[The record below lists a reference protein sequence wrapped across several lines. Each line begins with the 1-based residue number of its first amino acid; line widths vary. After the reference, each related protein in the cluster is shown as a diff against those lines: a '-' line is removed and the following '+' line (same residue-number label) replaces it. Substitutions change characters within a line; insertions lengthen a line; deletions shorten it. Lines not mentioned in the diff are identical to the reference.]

1 MSVSDVDDDVP
12 EVVVAA
18 VPAEPTVLPDI
29 SEVWECDKV
38 EMLTTVKNGKTV
50 HLMKCLHCGQ
60 SFTKSVTKMRYH
72 LSGLRGHDIK
82 VCQKVPDVYKPRYK
96 HLLKDFLDRQALI
109 AKQKRLEQEC
119 LRETNRNVASNY
131 EEIMNKLRK
140 RMSASASATAATL
153 SSACSTAL
161 PDCIAT
167 DATEFS
173 LPSVVSRKRP
183 RPTRQ
188 TKICVPSE
196 TGVAQLDV
204 SIADF
209 IHSNAL
215 PESLADCPKLRE
227 IIEQAHYVPID
238 YKPPRRQEVGGKL
251 LDLNYEH
258 AMKEQEQ
265 QLEMDKDIFGLTF
278 YGVSSFH

>member
-1 MSVSDVDDDVP
+1 
-12 EVVVAA
+12 
-18 VPAEPTVLPDI
+18 
-29 SEVWECDKV
+29 
-38 EMLTTVKNGKTV
+38 
-50 HLMKCLHCGQ
+50 
-60 SFTKSVTKMRYH
+60 
-72 LSGLRGHDIK
+72 
-82 VCQKVPDVYKPRYK
+82 
-96 HLLKDFLDRQALI
+96 
-109 AKQKRLEQEC
+109 
-119 LRETNRNVASNY
+119 
-131 EEIMNKLRK
+131 
-140 RMSASASATAATL
+140 MSASASATAATP
-153 SSACSTAL
+153 SSACSAASG
-161 PDCIAT
+161 PDYIAT

-173 LPSVVSRKRP
+173 SPSVVSRKRP

-188 TKICVPSE
+188 TKICVPSQ

-204 SIADF
+204 AIADF

-251 LDLNYEH
+251 LDLNYQH

-278 YGVSSFH
+278 YGVSSFHYFIFAPGNSNLSFFPCLL